1 MALGIGVHHSDCSNH
16 IENVKADHLEI
27 ATPLLGAEVGFLE
40 KRNFAID
47 ESTFA
52 VRRLLESFFIIL
64 FNADA
69 KRAEAVRRMR
79 SHFLGSA
86 PYFEQAFSKEAP
98 LKNASNAFPVVS

>member
-1 MALGIGVHHSDCSNH
+1 MVLGIGVHHPNCSNY
-16 IENVKADHLEI
+16 IENVKADHLET
-27 ATPLLGAEVGFLE
+27 ATPLQGAAVGFLE
-40 KRNFAID
+40 ERNFVTD

-64 FNADA
+64 FNAEA

-98 LKNASNAFPVVS
+98 LKNAINAFPVVS

>member
-1 MALGIGVHHSDCSNH
+1 MVLGIGVHHSDCSNN
-16 IENVKADHLEI
+16 IENVKADHQET
-27 ATPLLGAEVGFLE
+27 ATPLLEAEVGFFE
-40 KRNFAID
+40 ERNFAID
-47 ESTFA
+47 ENTFA
-52 VRRLLESFFIIL
+52 ERRLFESFFIIL
-64 FNADA
+64 FSADA